1 MDESV
6 VEEMELQYVTT
17 ADSSDGSVIG
27 TEGNTAVNQS
37 LQSVYQETDTHAV
50 SNSEPF
56 QLAHVMGSQD
66 SSDRDGKLLAALQQN
81 EYDIFIENLD
91 PRNPNPSYDE
101 PYNSSL
107 LEIACQTKN
116 RKRFVEHL
124 LENGA
129 DPNTTNPVTGKPL
142 LHATANSV
150 NVDVLEILLERVDID
165 IGLRDNTEQTILHWW
180 ASVSERNQGDKESL
194 ENFFKIF
201 LQSDFGQRL
210 GIDCKDK
217 YGKTPFCIAL
227 ECDNW
232 DKLLLLFG
240 NGGDVMVR
248 ESVRHVL
255 ESCSSSK
262 LEVLLDYCVES
273 NGKPLGSEDLEV
285 KLRYDILKR
294 ILFLAEVPHHADIVR
309 HPAFSVFLSLTWGKR
324 IRPYFVAYLFY
335 YFMFLSFLTADILYS
350 HSAATPSYK
359 NASNSTNGLFSVNDS
374 RMTSGMNDEMWDN
387 TKLALQSMLMILMG
401 LHALVSSFFAVTLPT
416 YFFKHMELWLKL
428 PLFYITSILISGT
441 VDSNETKRHLFA
453 FFILWVWYDLVRLLG
468 RLPELS
474 VQTVMFKTV
483 RWTFV
488 MVMVGYIFL
497 ILAFAF
503 SFYILFK
510 EEIKVDGAVLFN
522 NPWTS
527 IVKTFAM
534 FAGELEFSYLP
545 FDKSPGT
552 SHVIFMLFVFLI
564 AIVLLNLF
572 NGLAVDDT
580 KKIRKKA
587 ETLSLVASAKI
598 TSYVLYVSHKVNKT
612 RWLPKRFPLRYVLRE
627 EMFVLYPNKPN
638 KILPSDLESL
648 RRIITK
654 KREVSK
660 KVKWMENVQNCSC
673 LAELT
678 ELRLKFDKMQEI
690 LIKILNK

>member
-1 MDESV
+1 
-6 VEEMELQYVTT
+6 
-17 ADSSDGSVIG
+17 
-27 TEGNTAVNQS
+27 
-37 LQSVYQETDTHAV
+37 
-50 SNSEPF
+50 
-56 QLAHVMGSQD
+56 
-66 SSDRDGKLLAALQQN
+66 
-81 EYDIFIENLD
+81 
-91 PRNPNPSYDE
+91 
-101 PYNSSL
+101 
-107 LEIACQTKN
+107 
-116 RKRFVEHL
+116 
-124 LENGA
+124 
-129 DPNTTNPVTGKPL
+129 
-142 LHATANSV
+142 
-150 NVDVLEILLERVDID
+150 
-165 IGLRDNTEQTILHWW
+165 
-180 ASVSERNQGDKESL
+180 VSERNQGDKESL

-309 HPAFSVFLSLTWGKR
+309 HPAFSVFLCLAWRKR
-324 IRPYFVAYLFY
+324 IWLYFVAYFFY